1 MQTDLDTL
9 THFVGQQL
17 IRGKLTP
24 NTANSYYSS
33 LGRVFE
39 SASDAEKANVFNI
52 DLDTLFARFRK
63 ANTDLGDNTAA
74 SYEGRVR
81 AAINRFAE
89 YAKTEGEA
97 DGTPAT
103 MGTLAIPIRAGLV
116 KIDGLPSDLTPAEAS
131 RIATMITAMAT

>member
-1 MQTDLDTL
+1 MQTDFDTL

-33 LGRVFE
+33 LNRVFE
-39 SASDAEKANVFNI
+39 SATDPEKANVFNI
-52 DLDTLFARFRK
+52 DLDTLFARFRNS
-63 ANTDLGDNTAA
+63 NTDLGDTTAA
-74 SYEGRVR
+74 SYESRVR

-89 YAKTEGEA
+89 YAKTEGMA
-97 DGTPAT
+97 SGPAT

-116 KIDGLPSDLTPAEAS
+116 KIDGLPSDLTPAEAA